1 MVTNLFT
8 GIGFIPTNTHLRGV
22 DVTINGDG
30 HYAGV
35 DVYGPP
41 QRLATYN
48 NYLAGV
54 DVYGPPQQKVTK
66 IHLRVVGILQAI
78 LTWVVMPGEQR
89 ESPRWG

>member
-8 GIGFIPTNTHLRGV
+8 AIGYIPTNTQLRGV

-41 QRLATYN
+41 Q
-48 NYLAGV
+48 
-54 DVYGPPQQKVTK
+54 QKVTK
-66 IHLRVVGILQAI
+66 IHLRVVGIL
-78 LTWVVMPGEQR
+78 
-89 ESPRWG
+89 